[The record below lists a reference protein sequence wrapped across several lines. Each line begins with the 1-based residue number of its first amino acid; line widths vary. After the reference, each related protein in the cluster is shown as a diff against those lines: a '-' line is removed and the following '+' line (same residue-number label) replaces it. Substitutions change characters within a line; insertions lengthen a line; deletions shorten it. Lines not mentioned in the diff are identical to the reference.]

1 MTLDEIDITDN
12 LIWQDEFAYNQVVQE
27 QERSLTGGLI
37 VQSGIKQYGQP
48 VTLVGWLSRAMLDA
62 LRAKEGS
69 GNPVM
74 DLAMDDGRE
83 FSVIFNRASGV
94 AVEASPIKETTHI
107 SQEPSAWYSATLRL
121 LTVEPP
127 A

>member
-1 MTLDEIDITDN
+1 MTLDDIDITDN
-12 LIWQDEFAYNQVVQE
+12 LIWQDEFAYNQVAQQ
-27 QERSLTGGLI
+27 QERSLTGGVI
-37 VQSGIKQYGQP
+37 VQSGVKQYGQP

-74 DLAMDDGRE
+74 DLTLDDGRA

-94 AVEASPIKETTHI
+94 AVEAAPIKETTHI
-107 SQEPSAWYSATLRL
+107 SQDPGAWYSATLRL

>member
-1 MTLDEIDITDN
+1 MTLDGIDLTNN
-12 LIWQDEFAYNQVVQE
+12 LIWQDEFTYNQVAQQ

-37 VQSGIKQYGQP
+37 VQSGVKQYGQP

-62 LRAKEGS
+62 LRVKEGS

-107 SQEPSAWYSATLRL
+107 SQEPGITKDSTRCRASVRSS
-121 LTVEPP
+121 
-127 A
+127 

>member
-12 LIWQDEFAYNQVVQE
+12 LIWQDEFAYNQVAQQ

-37 VQSGIKQYGQP
+37 VQSGVKQYGQP

-62 LRAKEGS
+62 LRAKEGG

-74 DLAMDDGRE
+74 DLALDDGRA

-94 AVEASPIKETTHI
+94 AVEAEPIKETTHI
-107 SQEPSAWYSATLRL
+107 SQDPGAWYSATLRL